1 MSFYGVCNK
10 YVDFNFDEFFGNVTG
25 EGIKKTLRAEKLN
38 LDHFLTFLSP
48 AAGGYLED
56 MAKIAHRITVQYF
69 GKAIQLYTPMYLSNY
84 CENECVYC
92 GFNRKNPVHR
102 KKLTLG
108 EVEKEAR
115 FIASWGLRHILI
127 LTGESRE
134 MSPLPY
140 IKSCIDILKKYF
152 SSISIE
158 IYPLTEDEY
167 GELIEVGLDGLTI
180 YQEVYERAAYD
191 RVHLSGPKQDYM
203 FRLNAPERALKK
215 GMRTV
220 SIGCLLGLGKW
231 RKEAFFTG
239 LHAQYLMEKFPEAEI
254 SVSLPRIRPSAGGF
268 EPKENVG
275 DASLA
280 QIILALRIFL
290 PRLGITLSTRECSEL
305 RENLIP
311 LGVTKISAGSTTRVG
326 GHTIETNENDKPE
339 QFEISDK
346 RDIFEIKDMLL
357 KKGYQPVLKDWVG
370 NG

>member
-1 MSFYGVCNK
+1 MSFYNVYNK
-10 YVDFNFDEFFGNVTG
+10 YENFNFDEFFGNVTG
-25 EGIKKTLRAEKLN
+25 EGIKKAMWAERLN
-38 LDHFLTFLSP
+38 LDRFLTLLSP
-48 AAGGYLED
+48 GAGGHLEG
-56 MAKIAHRITVQYF
+56 MAKMAHRITVQYF

-102 KKLTLG
+102 KKLTLD

-115 FIASWGLRHILI
+115 FIASWGMRHILI
-127 LTGESRE
+127 LTGESRR
-134 MSPLPY
+134 MTPLPY
-140 IKSCIDILKKYF
+140 IKSSIDILKKYF

-180 YQEVYERAAYD
+180 YQEVYERGAYD

-220 SIGCLLGLGKW
+220 SIGCLLGLREW
-231 RKEAFFTG
+231 REEAFFTG
-239 LHAQYLMEKFPEAEI
+239 LHAQYLKEKFPEAEI

-268 EPKENVG
+268 KPKESVG
-275 DASLA
+275 DASLV

-305 RENLIP
+305 RDNLLP
-311 LGVTKISAGSTTRVG
+311 LGVTKISAGSTTKVG
-326 GHTIETNENDKPE
+326 GHTLRSEEANPE

-346 RDIFEIKDMLL
+346 RTLAEIKNMLSE
-357 KKGYQPVLKDWVG
+357 KRYQPVLKDWMG